1 MIFLEVKRFE
11 RDDESQVPWMEKFRS
26 VFPFE
31 QFIILFL
38 RYIKLMKRSAC
49 LGTVVGKILDWLL
62 GRSQKERDGAIFY
75 FKSLLFLI
83 FIVILVSDKFW
94 NMSSSIMNLLNA
106 NVVRY
111 IFEISC
117 IGIHFFTSLAI
128 ISSVVLF
135 VAAIICL
142 IIKKV
147 ERFEKYEDYFVRM
160 RIGAEFRLKYSV
172 EDILLFLLI
181 AYIFDKSILKNY
193 IDIYADFIVWVLG
206 IICVF
211 QFLTSS
217 VVGILNRF
225 FMLKHYD
232 EKEK

>member
-1 MIFLEVKRFE
+1 
-11 RDDESQVPWMEKFRS
+11 
-26 VFPFE
+26 
-31 QFIILFL
+31 
-38 RYIKLMKRSAC
+38 MKRSDY
-49 LGTVVGKILDWLL
+49 LGTVVGRILDWLL
-62 GRSQKERDGAIFY
+62 GKSQKERDGAIFY

-83 FIVILVSDKFW
+83 LIVILVSDKFG
-94 NMSSSIMNLLNA
+94 NMSSSIINLVNA
-106 NVVRY
+106 NVVHY
-111 IFEISC
+111 IFKISC

-128 ISSVVLF
+128 ISSVVVL
-135 VAAIICL
+135 VATIICL
-142 IIKKV
+142 ITRKIK
-147 ERFEKYEDYFVRM
+147 RFKKYEDYFVRM
-160 RIGAEFRLKYSV
+160 RIGAEFRLTYSV

-181 AYIFDKSILKNY
+181 AYIFDKNILKNY

-206 IICVF
+206 IICAF

>member
-1 MIFLEVKRFE
+1 M
-11 RDDESQVPWMEKFRS
+11 
-26 VFPFE
+26 
-31 QFIILFL
+31 
-38 RYIKLMKRSAC
+38 
-49 LGTVVGKILDWLL
+49 GTVVGKLLDWLL
-62 GRSQKERDGAIFY
+62 VRSQKEREGAIFY
-75 FKSLLFLI
+75 FKSLLFLVL
-83 FIVILVSDKFW
+83 IVILVSDKFW
-94 NMSSSIMNLLNA
+94 NMSSSIINLLNA

-111 IFEISC
+111 VFEISC

-128 ISSVVLF
+128 ISSVVVLGT
-135 VAAIICL
+135 AIICL
-142 IIKKV
+142 ITRKI

-160 RIGAEFRLKYSV
+160 RIGAEFRLTYSV

-181 AYIFDKSILKNY
+181 AYIFDKNILKNY
-193 IDIYADFIVWVLG
+193 IDIYANFIVLVLV
-206 IICVF
+206 IICAF